1 MGSVGEV
8 GGEIVAEG
16 IGRFD
21 SGVWAE
27 SEQDGHGVEMVNEL
41 QFHEARPLA
50 WLRWSATALLKA
62 GRVVRLLFFDRFLS
76 ILDI

>member
-1 MGSVGEV
+1 MESVGEV
-8 GGEIVAEG
+8 GGEVVAEG

-41 QFHEARPLA
+41 QFHEAPPLS
-50 WLRWSATALLKA
+50 WRGWPATALLKV
-62 GRVVRLLFFDRFLS
+62 GRVA
-76 ILDI
+76 